1 MDDAVLSDFSTLGDG
16 YAAYAGQV
24 RSALAPVNK
33 ANEDASI
40 ITKVLELQNGNGG
53 ETYLH
58 AKYDDEKYAIG
69 RNGSVVSIDLPQSE
83 DYPEIAEKIRNF
95 FCVKAEKPAAGGMTE
110 AIQKLV
116 LRSDSTDKE
125 SVIQEGLSKLKLF
138 FPVWYYGSG
147 DRFGFGAAI
156 PHFLKRISSDH

>member
-16 YAAYAGQV
+16 YAAYASQV

-69 RNGSVVSIDLPQSE
+69 RNGSVVSIDLPQLE

-95 FCVKAEKPAAGGMTE
+95 FCAKAEKPAAGGMTE

-116 LRSDSTDKE
+116 LRSDSSDKE
-125 SVIQEGLSKLKLF
+125 SVIQ
-138 FPVWYYGSG
+138 
-147 DRFGFGAAI
+147 
-156 PHFLKRISSDH
+156 